1 MSRQDALLTEEDIKL
16 LRRLN
21 CLLEEVLETLEV
33 LADEELMET
42 LKEAEEDVRA
52 GRVRDYEEFIKELR
66 QAGEI

>member
-1 MSRQDALLTEEDIKL
+1 MSRQDALLTEEDIRL

-33 LADEELMET
+33 LADGELMEA